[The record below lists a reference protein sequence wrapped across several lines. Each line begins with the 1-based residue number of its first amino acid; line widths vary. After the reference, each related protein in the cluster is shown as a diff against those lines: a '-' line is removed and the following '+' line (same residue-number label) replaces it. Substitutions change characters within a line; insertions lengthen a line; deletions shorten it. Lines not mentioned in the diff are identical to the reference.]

1 MTGQPPVVA
10 MAELI
15 SMLGVTRRRVG
26 TLVNEKGFPAPI
38 ATLSVGR
45 LWAYEDV
52 VAWAEEVGRTVR
64 PLPEQSRGSS

>member
-15 SMLGVTRRRVG
+15 VMLDVTRRRVA
-26 TLVNEKGFPAPI
+26 TIVNGDDFPVPI

-45 LWAYEDV
+45 IWSYDEV
-52 VAWAEEVGRTVR
+52 KAWARRTGRKVH
-64 PLPEQSRGSS
+64 PLPGQ